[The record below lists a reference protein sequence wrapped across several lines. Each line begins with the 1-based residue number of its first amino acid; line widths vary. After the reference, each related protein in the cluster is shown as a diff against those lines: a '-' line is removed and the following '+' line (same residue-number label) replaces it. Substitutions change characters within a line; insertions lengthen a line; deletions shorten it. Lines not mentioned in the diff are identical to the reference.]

1 VPSDDEA
8 DSPRFAVPHRFRVNY
23 YTNEKWVWVPF
34 VVLWEKSNLVE
45 YLGVHC
51 SRGGFQWPFSS
62 LKAIANF
69 SVLKAGKFATMH
81 VGGAPGQRGLDS
93 KTLFTLSF

>member
-1 VPSDDEA
+1 LQA
-8 DSPRFAVPHRFRVNY
+8 THCHCA
-23 YTNEKWVWVPF
+23 K
-34 VVLWEKSNLVE
+34 
-45 YLGVHC
+45 LGK
-51 SRGGFQWPFSS
+51 WPFSS